1 LFSDAAVAGV
11 ARIGSKKKGNKK
23 GKGKKKKGSPGAAAV
38 VSLESNVDVA
48 PPGEGV
54 PAFPP
59 LQSAD
64 TAVDATG
71 QPVPGFDAG
80 QPAPGFDAGQPAPGF
95 DAGQPVPGY
104 EAEQPGYGFEAGP
117 SHPRLHVPVD
127 DFGDEVDGPEH
138 RERPKMTEK
147 RGGKQIR
154 KERLV

>member
-11 ARIGSKKKGNKK
+11 ARTGSKKKGSKK
-23 GKGKKKKGSPGAAAV
+23 GKGKKKKKKGAPGAAEPGAV
-38 VSLESNVDVA
+38 VVGSVKSNVDVA

-59 LQSAD
+59 LQS
-64 TAVDATG
+64 AVDATG

-80 QPAPGFDAGQPAPGF
+80 QPAPGFDAGQP
-95 DAGQPVPGY
+95 VPGY
-104 EAEQPGYGFEAGP
+104 EAQQPGYGFEAGP
-117 SHPRLHVPVD
+117 SHLHVPVD
-127 DFGDEVDGPEH
+127 AFGDEVDGPEH
-138 RERPKMTEK
+138 RERPKMTEE